1 MLGADFDHYARF
13 VGRQKTA
20 PAFDGVELE
29 TGENRLFGDARVER
43 RHFTAFGMQHAQVAG
58 ATLADPAIVRMM
70 NAMNYIGP
78 GGAQHYRIR
87 VGENDRDTSLAIAA
101 LLALKLQ
108 NHGKHVDHAIPW
120 GVPHSGDYDLK
131 ELFDWITTT
140 VRSTR

>member
-1 MLGADFDHYARF
+1 
-13 VGRQKTA
+13 
-20 PAFDGVELE
+20 
-29 TGENRLFGDARVER
+29 
-43 RHFTAFGMQHAQVAG
+43 
-58 ATLADPAIVRMM
+58 MM

-87 VGENDRDTSLAIAA
+87 VGENDRDTSLVIAT